1 LKYKDSEQMRVL
13 GIDPGTMVT
22 GFGIVDDIRGKLS
35 SVSFGTIEGKRKDSF
50 PDRLKMMFD
59 GLNKAIDDYKPEQ
72 IALESAFY
80 GKNVKAAIKIGEA
93 RGVAILCA
101 ALAGIPLFEYAP
113 TEVKRAVVGIGN
125 AQKMQVSKMVKV
137 ILSLSDVPE
146 KYDAT
151 DALAIAICHCH
162 RMKLTV

>member
-1 LKYKDSEQMRVL
+1 MRVL

-22 GFGIVDDIRGKLS
+22 GFGVVDDIRGKLS

-59 GLNKAIDDYKPEQ
+59 GLNKAIKDYKPDQ
-72 IALESAFY
+72 IVLESAFY
-80 GKNVKAAIKIGEA
+80 GKSVKAAIKIGEA
-93 RGVAILCA
+93 RGVAIVCA
-101 ALAGIPLFEYAP
+101 ALADIPLFEYAP
-113 TEVKRAVVGIGN
+113 TEIKRAVVGVGN
-125 AQKMQVSKMVKV
+125 AQKVQVSKMVK
-137 ILSLSDVPE
+137 ILLSLSEVPE

-162 RMKLTV
+162 RMKLSL

>member
-1 LKYKDSEQMRVL
+1 MRVL

-22 GFGIVDDIRGKLS
+22 GFGIVDDIKGKLS
-35 SVSFGTIEGKRKDSF
+35 SVGYGTIEGRRKDSF

-59 GLNKAIDDYKPEQ
+59 GLNRAIEDYKPEQ
-72 IALESAFY
+72 ISLESVFY

-125 AQKMQVSKMVKV
+125 AQKVQVSKMVKV
-137 ILSLSDVPE
+137 LLSLSEVPE

-162 RMKLTV
+162 RMKLMV

>member
-1 LKYKDSEQMRVL
+1 MRVL

-22 GFGIVDDIRGKLS
+22 GFGVVDDIKGKLS
-35 SVSFGTIEGKRKDSF
+35 SVSYGTIEGKRKDSF

-59 GLNKAIDDYKPEQ
+59 GLSKVIADYKPDQ
-72 IALESAFY
+72 ISLESAFY
-80 GKNVKAAIKIGEA
+80 GKSVKAAIKIGEA
-93 RGVAILCA
+93 RGVAIVCA
-101 ALAGIPLFEYAP
+101 ALAEIPLFEYAP
-113 TEVKRAVVGIGN
+113 TEIKHAVVGVGN
-125 AQKMQVSKMVKV
+125 AQKVQVSKMVK
-137 ILSLSDVPE
+137 ILLSLSEVPE

>member
-1 LKYKDSEQMRVL
+1 MRVL

-22 GFGIVDDIRGKLS
+22 GFGIVDDIRGKLF
-35 SVSFGTIEGKRKDSF
+35 SVDYGTIEGKRKDSF
-50 PDRLKMMFD
+50 QDRLKMMFD
-59 GLNKAIDDYKPEQ
+59 GLNKAIKDYKPDQ
-72 IALESAFY
+72 VALESAFY
-80 GKNVKAAIKIGEA
+80 GKSVKAAIKIGEA

-101 ALAGIPLFEYAP
+101 ALADIPLFEYAP

-125 AQKMQVSKMVKV
+125 AQKVQVSKMVK
-137 ILSLSDVPE
+137 ILLALSEVPE

-162 RMKLTV
+162 RMKLTI

>member
-1 LKYKDSEQMRVL
+1 MRVL

-35 SVSFGTIEGKRKDSF
+35 LVSYGTIEGKRKDSF
-50 PDRLKMMFD
+50 PDRLKIMFD
-59 GLNKAIDDYKPEQ
+59 GLSKAIEDYEPDQ
-72 IALESAFY
+72 ISLESAFY
-80 GKNVKAAIKIGEA
+80 GKSVKAAIKIGEA

-101 ALAGIPLFEYAP
+101 AMADIPLFEYAP

-125 AQKMQVSKMVKV
+125 AQKVQVSKMVK
-137 ILSLSDVPE
+137 ILLSLTEVPA

>member
-1 LKYKDSEQMRVL
+1 MRVL

-22 GFGIVDDIRGKLS
+22 GFGVVDDIRGKLS
-35 SVSFGTIEGKRKDSF
+35 SVSYGTIEGRRKDSF

-59 GLNKAIDDYKPEQ
+59 GLNKAIEDYKPEQ

-93 RGVAILCA
+93 RGVAILCS
-101 ALAGIPLFEYAP
+101 ALAGIPLYEYAP
-113 TEVKRAVVGIGN
+113 TEVKLAVVGIGN
-125 AQKMQVSKMVKV
+125 AQKVQVSKMVK
-137 ILSLSDVPE
+137 ILLSLSEVPE

-162 RMKLTV
+162 RMKLMV

>member
-1 LKYKDSEQMRVL
+1 MRVL

-22 GFGIVDDIRGKLS
+22 GFGVVDDIKGKLS
-35 SVSFGTIEGKRKDSF
+35 SVSYGTIEGKRKDSF

-59 GLNKAIDDYKPEQ
+59 GLSKVIADYKPDQ
-72 IALESAFY
+72 ISLESAFY
-80 GKNVKAAIKIGEA
+80 GKSVKTAIKIGEA
-93 RGVAILCA
+93 RGVAIVCA
-101 ALAGIPLFEYAP
+101 ALAEIPLFEYAP
-113 TEVKRAVVGIGN
+113 TEIKLAVVGVGN
-125 AQKMQVSKMVKV
+125 AQKVQVSKMVK
-137 ILSLSDVPE
+137 ILLSLSEVPE

>member
-1 LKYKDSEQMRVL
+1 MRVL

-59 GLNKAIDDYKPEQ
+59 GLNKAIEDYKPDQ
-72 IALESAFY
+72 IALETAFF
-80 GKNVKAAIKIGEA
+80 GKSVKAAIKIGEA
-93 RGVAILCA
+93 RGVAIVCA
-101 ALAGIPLFEYAP
+101 ALADIPLFEYAP
-113 TEVKRAVVGIGN
+113 TEVKRAVVGLGN
-125 AQKMQVSKMVKV
+125 AQKVQVSKMEK
-137 ILSLSDVPE
+137 ILLSLSEVPE

-162 RMKLTV
+162 RMKLMV

>member
-1 LKYKDSEQMRVL
+1 MRVL

-22 GFGIVDDIRGKLS
+22 GFGVVDDIRGKLS
-35 SVSFGTIEGKRKDSF
+35 SVGYGTIEGKRKNSF

-59 GLNKAIDDYKPEQ
+59 GLSKAIEDYKPEQ

-80 GKNVKAAIKIGEA
+80 GKSVKAAIKIGEA

-101 ALAGIPLFEYAP
+101 ALAEVPLFEYAP

-137 ILSLSDVPE
+137 LLSLSEVPE

>member
-1 LKYKDSEQMRVL
+1 MRVL

-22 GFGIVDDIRGKLS
+22 GFGIVDDIRGKLF
-35 SVSFGTIEGKRKDSF
+35 SVGFGTIEGKRKDSF

-59 GLNKAIDDYKPEQ
+59 GLNKTIEDYKPEQ

-80 GKNVKAAIKIGEA
+80 GKSVKAAIKIGEA

-101 ALAGIPLFEYAP
+101 GLAGISLFEYAP

-137 ILSLSDVPE
+137 LLSLSEVPE
-146 KYDAT
+146 KFDAT

>member
-1 LKYKDSEQMRVL
+1 MRVL

-35 SVSFGTIEGKRKDSF
+35 LVSFGTIEGKRKDPF

-59 GLNKAIDDYKPEQ
+59 GLNKAVEDYKPEQ

-80 GKNVKAAIKIGEA
+80 GKSVKAAIKIGEA
-93 RGVAILCA
+93 RGVAILCTA
-101 ALAGIPLFEYAP
+101 MAGLPLFEYAP
-113 TEVKRAVVGIGN
+113 TEIKRAVVGVGN
-125 AQKMQVSKMVKV
+125 AQKVQVSKMVKV
-137 ILSLSDVPE
+137 ILSLSEVPA

-162 RMKLTV
+162 RMKLMV

>member
-1 LKYKDSEQMRVL
+1 MRVL

-22 GFGIVDDIRGKLS
+22 GFGVVDDIRGKLS

-59 GLNKAIDDYKPEQ
+59 GLNKAIKDYKPDQ
-72 IALESAFY
+72 IVLESAFY
-80 GKNVKAAIKIGEA
+80 GKSVKAAIKIGEA
-93 RGVAILCA
+93 RGVAIVCA
-101 ALAGIPLFEYAP
+101 ALADIPLFEYAP
-113 TEVKRAVVGIGN
+113 TEIKRAVVGVGN
-125 AQKMQVSKMVKV
+125 AQKVQVSKMVK
-137 ILSLSDVPE
+137 ILLSLSEIPE

-162 RMKLTV
+162 RMKLSL

>member
-1 LKYKDSEQMRVL
+1 MRVL

-22 GFGIVDDIRGKLS
+22 GFGVVDDIKGKLS
-35 SVSFGTIEGKRKDSF
+35 SVSYGTIEGKRKDSF

-59 GLNKAIDDYKPEQ
+59 GLSKVIADYKPDQ
-72 IALESAFY
+72 ISLESAFY
-80 GKNVKAAIKIGEA
+80 GKSVKAAIKIGEA
-93 RGVAILCA
+93 RGVAIVCA

-125 AQKMQVSKMVKV
+125 AQKVQVSKMVKV
-137 ILSLSDVPE
+137 LLSLSEVPE

-151 DALAIAICHCH
+151 DALAIAICHCP

>member
-1 LKYKDSEQMRVL
+1 MRVL

-22 GFGIVDDIRGKLS
+22 GFGVVDNIRGKLS
-35 SVSFGTIEGKRKDSF
+35 SVSYGTIEGRRKDSF

-59 GLNKAIDDYKPEQ
+59 GLNKAIEDYKPEQ

-93 RGVAILCA
+93 RGVAILCS
-101 ALAGIPLFEYAP
+101 ALAGIPLYEYAP

-125 AQKMQVSKMVKV
+125 AQKVQVSKMVKI
-137 ILSLSDVPE
+137 ILSLSEVPE

-162 RMKLTV
+162 RMKLMV

>member
-1 LKYKDSEQMRVL
+1 MRIL
-13 GIDPGTMVT
+13 GVDPGTMVT
-22 GFGIVDDIRGKLS
+22 GFGIVDDIRGKLF
-35 SVSFGTIEGKRKDSF
+35 SVDYGTIEGKRKDSF
-50 PDRLKMMFD
+50 QDRLKMMFD
-59 GLNKAIDDYKPEQ
+59 GLNKAIKDYKPDQ
-72 IALESAFY
+72 VALESAFY
-80 GKNVKAAIKIGEA
+80 GKSVKAAIKIGEA

-101 ALAGIPLFEYAP
+101 ALADIPLFEYAP

-125 AQKMQVSKMVKV
+125 AQKVQVSKMVK
-137 ILSLSDVPE
+137 ILLALSEVPE

>member
-1 LKYKDSEQMRVL
+1 MRVL

-22 GFGIVDDIRGKLS
+22 GFGVVDDIRGKLS

-59 GLNKAIDDYKPEQ
+59 GLNKAIKDYKPDQ
-72 IALESAFY
+72 IVLESAFY
-80 GKNVKAAIKIGEA
+80 GKSVKAAIKIGEA
-93 RGVAILCA
+93 RGVAIVCA
-101 ALAGIPLFEYAP
+101 ALADIPLFEYAP
-113 TEVKRAVVGIGN
+113 TEIKRAVVGVGN
-125 AQKMQVSKMVKV
+125 AQKVQVSKMVK
-137 ILSLSDVPE
+137 ILLSLSEIPE

>member
-1 LKYKDSEQMRVL
+1 MRVL

-35 SVSFGTIEGKRKDSF
+35 SVSYGTIEGRRKDSF

-59 GLNKAIDDYKPEQ
+59 GLNKAIKDYKPEQ
-72 IALESAFY
+72 IALECAFY
-80 GKNVKAAIKIGEA
+80 GKNVKSAIKIGEA

-101 ALAGIPLFEYAP
+101 ALAEIPLFEYAP
-113 TEVKRAVVGIGN
+113 TEVKRAVVGSGS
-125 AQKMQVSKMVKV
+125 AQKEQVSKMVKV
-137 ILSLSDVPE
+137 LLSLSEVPE

-162 RMKLTV
+162 RMKLMV

>member
-1 LKYKDSEQMRVL
+1 MRVL

-22 GFGIVDDIRGKLS
+22 GFGVVDDIRGKLS
-35 SVSFGTIEGKRKDSF
+35 SVAYGTIEGKRKDSF

-59 GLNKAIDDYKPEQ
+59 GLSKVVADYKPDQ
-72 IALESAFY
+72 ISLESAFY
-80 GKNVKAAIKIGEA
+80 GKSVKAAIKIGEA

-101 ALAGIPLFEYAP
+101 ALADIPLFEYAP
-113 TEVKRAVVGIGN
+113 TEIKRAVVGVGN
-125 AQKMQVSKMVKV
+125 AQKVQVSKMVK
-137 ILSLSDVPE
+137 ILLSLSELPE

-162 RMKLTV
+162 RMKLNV

>member
-1 LKYKDSEQMRVL
+1 MRVL

-22 GFGIVDDIRGKLS
+22 GFGVVDDIRGKLS
-35 SVSFGTIEGKRKDSF
+35 SVGYGTIEGRRKDSF

-59 GLNKAIDDYKPEQ
+59 GLNKAIEDYKPDH
-72 IALESAFY
+72 IAIESVFF
-80 GKNVKAAIKIGEA
+80 GKSVKAAIKIGEA

-101 ALAGIPLFEYAP
+101 AIAKIPMFEYAP
-113 TEVKRAVVGIGN
+113 TEVKRAVVGLGN
-125 AQKMQVSKMVKV
+125 AQKVQVSKMVKV
-137 ILSLSDVPE
+137 LLSLSEVPE

>member
-1 LKYKDSEQMRVL
+1 MRVL

-22 GFGIVDDIRGKLS
+22 GFGVVDDIKGKLS

-59 GLNKAIDDYKPEQ
+59 GLNKAIEDYKPDQ
-72 IALESAFY
+72 IALESAFF
-80 GKNVKAAIKIGEA
+80 GKSVKAAIKIGEA
-93 RGVAILCA
+93 RGVAIVCA
-101 ALAGIPLFEYAP
+101 ALADIPLFEYAP

-125 AQKMQVSKMVKV
+125 AQKVQVSKMVK
-137 ILSLSDVPE
+137 ILLSLSEVPE

-162 RMKLTV
+162 RMKLMV

>member
-50 PDRLKMMFD
+50 PNRLKMMFD

>member
-1 LKYKDSEQMRVL
+1 MRVL

-50 PDRLKMMFD
+50 PNRLKMMFD
-59 GLNKAIDDYKPEQ
+59 GLTKAIDDYKPEQ

>member
-1 LKYKDSEQMRVL
+1 MRVL

-22 GFGIVDDIRGKLS
+22 GFGVVDNIKGKLS
-35 SVSFGTIEGKRKDSF
+35 SVSYGTIEGKRKDSF

-59 GLNKAIDDYKPEQ
+59 GLSKVIADYKPDQ
-72 IALESAFY
+72 ISLESAFY
-80 GKNVKAAIKIGEA
+80 GKSVKAAIKIGEA

-101 ALAGIPLFEYAP
+101 ALADIPLFEYAP
-113 TEVKRAVVGIGN
+113 TEIKRAVVGVGN
-125 AQKMQVSKMVKV
+125 AQKVQVSKMVK
-137 ILSLSDVPE
+137 ILLSLSEVPE

>member
-1 LKYKDSEQMRVL
+1 MRVL

-22 GFGIVDDIRGKLS
+22 GFGVVDDIRGKLS
-35 SVSFGTIEGKRKDSF
+35 HVSYGTIEGKRKDSF
-50 PDRLKMMFD
+50 SDRLKIMFG
-59 GLNKAIDDYKPEQ
+59 GLNKAIVDYKPEQ

-80 GKNVKAAIKIGEA
+80 GKSVKAAIKIGEA

-101 ALAGIPLFEYAP
+101 ALSGIPLFEYAP
-113 TEVKRAVVGIGN
+113 TEVKRAVVGVGN
-125 AQKMQVSKMVKV
+125 AQKVQVSKMVKV
-137 ILSLSDVPE
+137 LLSLSEVPE

-162 RMKLTV
+162 RMKLMV

>member
-1 LKYKDSEQMRVL
+1 MRVL

-35 SVSFGTIEGKRKDSF
+35 SVGYGTIEGRRKDSF

-59 GLNKAIDDYKPEQ
+59 GLSKAIEEYKPEQ

-93 RGVAILCA
+93 RGVAVLCA

-113 TEVKRAVVGIGN
+113 TEVKRAVVGSGS
-125 AQKMQVSKMVKV
+125 AQKMQVSKMVK
-137 ILSLSDVPE
+137 ILLSLSEVPE
-146 KYDAT
+146 KFDAT